1 MGITKDRIYERIL
14 GVQKNLES
22 TKEFGKYR
30 GNREVRKNLEST
42 EEVLKI
48 QKRYKAQKIYNEVQ
62 KIYSEVQKIRSEV
75 QKIRKV
81 QRHF

>member
-30 GNREVRKNLEST
+30 GNLEVRKNLEST

-75 QKIRKV
+75 QKIWKV